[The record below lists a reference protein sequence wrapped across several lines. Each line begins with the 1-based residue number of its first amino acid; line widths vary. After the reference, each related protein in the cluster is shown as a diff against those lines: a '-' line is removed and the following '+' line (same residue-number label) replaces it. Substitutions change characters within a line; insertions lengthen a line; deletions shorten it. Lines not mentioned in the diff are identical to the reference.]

1 MDLLT
6 KILRQATK
14 HRVRVLNSYAQSA
27 DAIQEKQLKY
37 ILNKS
42 KETAY
47 LSSFISRHSVGY
59 EKFKSSVPVVEYE
72 ALAPYIERM
81 LRGEKNILSPY
92 PVTWMAKSSGTSND
106 RSKYIPV
113 PKPYLKENHY
123 KAGSDVVWSYLAENP
138 NSRLF
143 SSKGFVLGGSHAP
156 TYEGSGI
163 RTGDVSAILVQN
175 MPSIGEWIRVPSK
188 KILLMGDWEA
198 KLEKLIP
205 VIAKADVGSIS
216 GVPSWLLMVIKRV
229 LDYTGAKSVAEIWS
243 NIEVFFH
250 GGISFDPYRAEYKSI
265 MGKEIF
271 YRETYNASEGFFAL
285 QDDSRDPGMLL
296 LLDHAVF
303 YEFWALDA
311 YNRGDTAA
319 IVPLSDV
326 KIGVPYAMIITTM
339 GGLFRYIIGDVVE
352 FTSVYPHKIKIVG
365 RTKSYINAFGEELM
379 VHNADKAIEKACAET
394 GAKVSEYTAAPI
406 VLAEE
411 GRGYHHWLI
420 EFYTQPASTEQFA
433 EILDKTLRE
442 INSDYDAKRFNDYT
456 LLPLKLSIAAEG
468 TFHQW
473 LDSKGKLG
481 GQHKVPRLSNN
492 TDILNAL
499 LEVAKKN
506 AST

>member
-6 KILRQATK
+6 KILHQATK
-14 HRVRVLNSYAQSA
+14 HRVKVLNSYAKTGEALQ
-27 DAIQEKQLKY
+27 DQQLRY
-37 ILNKS
+37 ILDRS
-42 KETAY
+42 KNTAY
-47 LSSFISRHSVGY
+47 LAPFRLGQQCSY
-59 EKFKSSVPVVEYE
+59 EQFASSVPVVEYE

-81 LRGEKNILSPY
+81 LRGEKNVLSPY
-92 PVTWMAKSSGTSND
+92 SVTWMAKSSGTSND

-113 PKPYLKENHY
+113 PKIYLKQNHY

-138 NSRLF
+138 DSRLF
-143 SSKGFVLGGSHAP
+143 ASKGFVLGGSHAP

-188 KILLMGDWEA
+188 EILLMGNWEE

-229 LDYTGAKSVAEIWS
+229 LDYTGAKSVAEIWN

-250 GGISFDPYRAEYKSI
+250 GGISFDPYRAEYGSI

-285 QDDSRDPGMLL
+285 QDESQDPGMLL

-303 YEFWALDA
+303 YEFWPLDA
-311 YNRGDTAA
+311 YNRGDERA
-319 IVPLSDV
+319 IVPLSGV
-326 KIGVPYAMIITTM
+326 KRGSPYAMIITTI
-339 GGLFRYIIGDVVE
+339 GGLYRYIIGDVVE
-352 FTSVYPHKIKIVG
+352 FTSIYPHKIKIVG

-379 VHNADKAIEKACAET
+379 VHNADKAIERACAET
-394 GAKVSEYTAAPI
+394 GAKVSEYTVAPI

-411 GRGYHHWLI
+411 GRGYHRWLI
-420 EFYTQPASTEQFA
+420 EFYTQPDSPEQFA
-433 EILDKTLRE
+433 DILDKTLRE

-456 LLPLKLSIAAEG
+456 LLPLQLSIAPNG
-468 TFHQW
+468 TFHDW
-473 LDSKGKLG
+473 LHSKGKLG

-492 TDILNAL
+492 ADILNAL
-499 LEVAKKN
+499 LDVVEKR